1 MRFFKKKKMGLPFRR
16 EENILDSDRFLSAD
30 DKFKFM
36 NNKDDMVDYM
46 RRPFAKDAK
55 FAFLL
60 LVISGALCYFALR
73 RVMENQGAPSLQ
85 VCAIGLSSFLF
96 ATAGFYYSLKSF
108 KEGIARKSLSVFTTI
123 VGGVLFLLWF
133 MIFLSGIRGL

>member
-1 MRFFKKKKMGLPFRR
+1 MRFYKKKKMGLPFRR

-60 LVISGALCYFALR
+60 LVISGSLCYFALR